1 MRHLRTTLLATSV
14 AAAVA
19 AGCTSTGNAAQPPAP
34 TGVGTASTTSERAGL
49 PERQVVVISLDGL
62 NPTAI
67 TRLGREGTPTLHRMM
82 RQGASTLN
90 ARAEVEQTETLPNH
104 TGMVTGRRI
113 DRTHDG
119 HAVTWN
125 DERLEPATVQEAAE
139 HGVDSI
145 FSMAHRQGLS
155 SALYSAKEK
164 FSLFQRSW
172 PSGTNKV
179 LIDANNH
186 TLTTEA
192 VSDLEGGTFDFA
204 FLHISLPDRAGH
216 ARGWLS
222 DSYLTAVRRS
232 DALVGDVLATIRA
245 SDRLSGRVTVILTA
259 DHGGPRGE
267 RHHDEPQRL
276 ANYRVPFLMWGA
288 GVARG
293 ADLYDLSPN
302 LADPG
307 RALVGYNA
315 AQQPVRNAYVAN
327 AAAEILGIPVVR
339 GSRLDTDSQLNWR

>member
-1 MRHLRTTLLATSV
+1 MPPLV
-14 AAAVA
+14 AAA
-19 AGCTSTGNAAQPPAP
+19 CTSTGTAAQPPAP
-34 TGVGTASTTSERAGL
+34 TEISTVSTTSERAGL

-67 TRLGREGTPTLHRMM
+67 SQLGREGTPTLHRLM

-113 DRTHDG
+113 EKTHEG

-145 FSMAHRQGLS
+145 FAIAHRQGLS

-186 TLTTEA
+186 ALAAEA
-192 VSDLEGGTFDFA
+192 VSDLEDESFDFA

-216 ARGWLS
+216 AHGWLS
-222 DSYLTAVRRS
+222 ERYLTAVRRS
-232 DALVGDVLATIRA
+232 DDLVGDVVTTIRA
-245 SDRLSGRVTVILTA
+245 DDRLSDRVTVILTA

-267 RHHDEPQRL
+267 RNHIEADRR
-276 ANYRVPFLMWGA
+276 ANYRVPFLMWGN
-288 GVARG
+288 GVAHG

-307 RALVGYNA
+307 RALVGYDA
-315 AQQPVRNAYVAN
+315 ARQPVRNAYVAN
-327 AAAEILGIPVVR
+327 AAAEILRIPTVR
-339 GSRLDTDSQLNWR
+339 GSRLDADSQLNWR

>member
-1 MRHLRTTLLATSV
+1 MRPLRTTLLSVTTLALAATAAYTIETPATPTAPETRTVS
-14 AAAVA
+14 AAAA
-19 AGCTSTGNAAQPPAP
+19 
-34 TGVGTASTTSERAGL
+34 RAGL
-49 PERQVVVISLDGL
+49 PDHQVVVISLDGL

-67 TRLGREGTPTLHRMM
+67 TTLGREGTPTLHKLM

-113 DRTHDG
+113 EKRYDG

-125 DERLEPATVQEAAE
+125 DERLDPRTVQEAAD

-145 FSMAHRQGLS
+145 FAIAHRQGLT

-179 LIDANNH
+179 LIDADNSAI
-186 TLTTEA
+186 TDEA
-192 VSDLEGGTFDFA
+192 VSDLRRSAYDFT

-216 ARGWLS
+216 AYGWLS
-222 DSYLTAVRRS
+222 PRYLGAVRQS
-232 DALVGDVLATIRA
+232 DQLVGQVTEAIRA
-245 SDRLSGRVTVILTA
+245 DTRLSDRVTVIITA

-267 RHHDEPQRL
+267 RNHIQANRV
-276 ANYRVPFLMWGA
+276 ANYRVPFVMWGA

-293 ADLYDLSPN
+293 ADLYDLSPE

-307 RALVGYNA
+307 TARVGYDA
-315 AQQPVRNAYVAN
+315 RRQPVRNAYVAN
-327 AAAEILGIPVVR
+327 AAAEILGIPTVR
-339 GSRLDTDSQLNWR
+339 GSRLDADSQLNWR